1 MKKYIAIIM
10 VSMSINFLYSQS
22 NINLPAWNVSK
33 LYINGITDN
42 NRADYLARALEKI
55 DLAIFAAFS
64 SDDGYGYVIYPN
76 SQNIVNIIDYINQAL
91 TGYEVTKNET
101 MQLTKDLYLEIYS
114 MRNNIKSQEIENQM
128 PKYIQLGPKNELSTQ
143 LYGLAKQIWIERYSK
158 ANE

>member
-114 MRNNIKSQEIENQM
+114 MRNNIKSKGIENQM

-143 LYGLAKQIWIERYSK
+143 LYELAKQIWTERYSE